1 MKRITAAAALAALLV
16 MACSDATPPPNGD
29 VVLTATAVPVGARS
43 VLLRVLG
50 PATAASAPPGSGY
63 RVFATP
69 AGDTM
74 RVAIIAP
81 SGTSLGLGPL
91 ARLTVPDRQAATQYV
106 VVPAQASN
114 ASNSLVTPA
123 FAVTV
128 TVP

>member
-1 MKRITAAAALAALLV
+1 MAAVFAAFAAAA
-16 MACSDATPPPNGD
+16 CSDSTPPPAGD
-29 VVLTATAVPVGARS
+29 VTLTATAVPAGARS

-74 RVAIIAP
+74 RVAVIAP
-81 SGTSLGLGPL
+81 SGTSLAAGPL
-91 ARLTVPDRQAATQYV
+91 ARLTVPNRQTATNYV
-106 VVPAQASN
+106 VIAAQASN
-114 ASNSLVTPA
+114 ASNSLMTPT
-123 FAVTV
+123 FTVTV